1 MVVYIC
7 MFSIQMNYKRY
18 FPPAYLESRLK
29 NFNSDVK
36 RTVLG
41 RSVNGLPV
49 YQLKIGNGDQNILM
63 WSQMHGNETTTT
75 IALLDFISWLSKPE
89 QSEFLNF
96 FTFFII
102 PQLNPDGSK
111 LYTRLNLNGVDL
123 NRDAIEVSQP
133 ESIVLRNA
141 YEKIL
146 PQYAINLHGQRT
158 IYGSGPNGLPA
169 TISFLSP
176 SADSKKSITSS
187 RVKAMIAISSIRNEL
202 EKQLPGAIGRYDDKF
217 NPNCV
222 GDYFTK
228 CGTPTILF
236 EAGHYVNDY
245 YRVKV
250 RFFILEAYKIL
261 FKNLMLKANGG
272 SVESYLSI
280 PQNTNNY
287 VDLIVS
293 NITIKEDKNLYENQQ
308 LAIQYTEKLENQKII
323 FLPSFMTYGKKLKLK
338 AHNFI
343 DFNNIKK
350 YNYIIFKKDAIINTA
365 PFNKLFSLN
374 SFI

>member
-1 MVVYIC
+1 
-7 MFSIQMNYKRY
+7 MNYKRY
-18 FPPAYLESRLK
+18 FPPSYLEERLK
-29 NFNSDVK
+29 NFNSNVK

-41 RSVNGLPV
+41 KSVNGLPV
-49 YQLKIGNGDQNILM
+49 YQLQIGNGDQNILM

-75 IALLDFISWLSKPE
+75 IALLDFISWVLKPE
-89 QSEFLNF
+89 QSEYLKF
-96 FTFFII
+96 FSFFII

-111 LYTRLNLNGVDL
+111 LYTRQNFNGVDL
-123 NRDAIEVSQP
+123 NRDAIDLSQP
-133 ESIVLRNA
+133 ESIILRNA

-158 IYGSGPNGLPA
+158 IYGSGPDGPPA

-187 RVKAMIAISSIRNEL
+187 RTKAMIAISSIRNEL
-202 EKQLPGAIGRYDDKF
+202 EKQLPGAISRYDDQF

-236 EAGHYVNDY
+236 EAGHYTNDY
-245 YRVKV
+245 FRIKV

-261 FKNLMLKANGG
+261 FKNLMLKSNGG
-272 SVESYLSI
+272 SVESYFSI
-280 PQNTNNY
+280 PQNTNSY

-293 NITIKEDKNLYENQQ
+293 NVTIKEDKNLYKNQQ
-308 LAIQYTEKLENQKII
+308 LAIQYIEKLKNQEII
-323 FLPSFMTYGKKLKLK
+323 FLPSLVTYGKNLKLK
-338 AHNFI
+338 GHNFL
-343 DFNNIKK
+343 DYTDVKK
-350 YNYIIFKKDAIINTA
+350 DNHIIFKKDAIVNTP

-374 SFI
+374 TFI

>member
-111 LYTRLNLNGVDL
+111 LYSRLNTNQIELHRSQGLVD
-123 NRDAIEVSQP
+123 
-133 ESIVLRNA
+133 
-141 YEKIL
+141 
-146 PQYAINLHGQRT
+146 
-158 IYGSGPNGLPA
+158 
-169 TISFLSP
+169 
-176 SADSKKSITSS
+176 
-187 RVKAMIAISSIRNEL
+187 
-202 EKQLPGAIGRYDDKF
+202 
-217 NPNCV
+217 
-222 GDYFTK
+222 
-228 CGTPTILF
+228 
-236 EAGHYVNDY
+236 
-245 YRVKV
+245 
-250 RFFILEAYKIL
+250 
-261 FKNLMLKANGG
+261 
-272 SVESYLSI
+272 
-280 PQNTNNY
+280 
-287 VDLIVS
+287 
-293 NITIKEDKNLYENQQ
+293 
-308 LAIQYTEKLENQKII
+308 
-323 FLPSFMTYGKKLKLK
+323 
-338 AHNFI
+338 
-343 DFNNIKK
+343 
-350 YNYIIFKKDAIINTA
+350 
-365 PFNKLFSLN
+365 
-374 SFI
+374 